1 MTSDPSDMPAV
12 KSPIASSEALPVSP
26 LTRRPPRLAPD
37 SSRVISRLF
46 VPDEAM
52 PGHHSRARG
61 ILDRV
66 LELTDAEVDLA
77 LDDLRRRFTARHRDL
92 DAVFERHFDFMV
104 PRTDADDGTQTHRRL
119 LIGAFFTAEYATEG
133 SALTNPSMVPHPD
146 QSGLEPGQLRFVMSA
161 RAVGEGHFSCVAFR
175 TGVVDGTGNITVDAP
190 GPYLDT
196 GEQLSPTLRHHA
208 FLALLRERNADNETA
223 EHVLG
228 RLGDRFDKGDLMAA
242 LARLD
247 PQLMRR
253 LPARETIQ
261 HMEWIAY
268 NHYGIRFDPVSRI
281 DERLLAPVGPS
292 ESNGMEDA
300 RFTRFVDDDGSVTY
314 LATYTA
320 YDGRTV
326 TPQLIET
333 DDFRTFAVHQL
344 SGTAAKNKGMALFPR
359 RVGGQYVSLSRYD
372 RERSSITRS
381 DDGLT
386 WSDAVTLDVPLRPWE
401 LIQAGNCGPPI
412 ETEQGWLVMTHGVG
426 PMRTYGLGAVLL
438 DLDDP
443 SKVLGSTEEPLLL
456 PADDERNGYVPNVVY
471 SCGGLRHGS
480 CIVLPYGFGDQQISF
495 AVLDLPRLLALL
507 R

>member
-1 MTSDPSDMPAV
+1 MPVGHAAG
-12 KSPIASSEALPVSP
+12 KSPIASSEALPISP
-26 LTRRPPRLAPD
+26 LARRPPRLAPD
-37 SSRVISRLF
+37 SARVIARLF
-46 VPDEAM
+46 VPDEAV

-77 LDDLRRRFTARHRDL
+77 LADLRRRFTSRHRDL
-92 DAVFERHFDFMV
+92 DAVFERHFDLMV
-104 PRTDADDGTQTHRRL
+104 PSTDADDGTQTNRRL
-119 LIGAFFTAEYATEG
+119 LIGAFFTAEYSTEG
-133 SALTNPSMVPHPD
+133 AALTNPSMVPHPD
-146 QSGLEPGQLRFVMSA
+146 QSGVATGQLRFLMSA
-161 RAVGEGHFSCVAFR
+161 RAVGEGHFSCIAFR
-175 TGVVDGTGNITVDAP
+175 TGVVDGAGNITVDEP

-196 GEQLSPTLRHHA
+196 GEQLAPTFDREA
-208 FLALLRERNADNETA
+208 FWALLCERNADNETA
-223 EHVLG
+223 DHLLG
-228 RLGDRFDKGDLMAA
+228 RLDDQFDKAELRAA
-242 LARLD
+242 IAQLDGRL
-247 PQLMRR
+247 LRR
-253 LPARETIQ
+253 LPARQTIQ
-261 HMEWIAY
+261 QVEWIAF
-268 NHYGIRFDPVSRI
+268 NHYGIRFAPESRI

-320 YDGRTV
+320 YDGVKV

-333 DDFRTFAVHQL
+333 DDFRTFKIVQL
-344 SGTAAKNKGMALFPR
+344 SGPAAKNKGMALFPR
-359 RVGGQYVSLSRYD
+359 RLGGQYVSLSRYD

-386 WSDAVTLDVPLRPWE
+386 WSEAVTLDTPLRPWE

-412 ETEQGWLVMTHGVG
+412 ETERGWLVLTHGVG
-426 PMRTYGLGAVLL
+426 PMRTYGLGALLL

-443 SKVLGSTEEPLLL
+443 SKVVASTEEPLLL

-471 SCGGLRHGS
+471 SCGSMRHGD
-480 CIVLPYGFGDQQISF
+480 CIVLPYGFGDQQIAF
-495 AVLDLPRLLALL
+495 AVLDLPRLFALL